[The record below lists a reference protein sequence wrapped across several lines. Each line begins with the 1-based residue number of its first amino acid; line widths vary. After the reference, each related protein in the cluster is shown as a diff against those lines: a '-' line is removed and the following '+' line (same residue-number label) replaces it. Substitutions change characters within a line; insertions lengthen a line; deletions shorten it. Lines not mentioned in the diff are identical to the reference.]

1 MMTKLEQSIM
11 LEISTLPKSRL
22 AEVLTYVRFIKLGLA
37 DRTEIEKRFDK
48 SWKQVRARA
57 KKLKI
62 TQADIDTEIRAV
74 RAQRAGKK

>member
-22 AEVLTYVRFIKLGLA
+22 PEVLTYVRFIKLGLA
-37 DRTEIEKRFDK
+37 DSSEIEKRFDK

-62 TQADIDTEIRAV
+62 TQADIDAEIRAV